1 MLPVVCCRRLAASGW
16 LSREA
21 SAKTFQA
28 KNRPPPIS
36 GVGGG
41 ISNHTRTG
49 GAIYDPFVGSGT
61 ALIAAH
67 KLGRVA
73 YAMDLDPQYVQVT
86 VTRWETYAHQRAR
99 RLSRATGVRR
109 SS

>member
-1 MLPVVCCRRLAASGW
+1 
-16 LSREA
+16 
-21 SAKTFQA
+21 
-28 KNRPPPIS
+28 
-36 GVGGG
+36 
-41 ISNHTRTG
+41 
-49 GAIYDPFVGSGT
+49 VGSGT